1 MSATAAVV
9 ENKLE
14 PINKAPETRQLIVTG
29 QGLYNMFMVP
39 DAQTQTRMAWIREVL
54 VPNADALQVKGA
66 CDELVKLAAK
76 ADEANGVPE
85 KERGPKRNTAMNV
98 RTFVQQIYG
107 ALKFAAPEMQAM
119 GFTDQTGWLE
129 ARNMAKPALERAGKI
144 WTGHD
149 IPSDAQK
156 AQKARL
162 RETKAET
169 QAFLDATKETPRAVN
184 ESFVSWQ
191 ARIAEVAQKQV
202 IKAREDQ
209 MLEQAEKEI
218 ERLSKKYDRE
228 VLALIMSGLQGV
240 LKADNAGQSEVSDA
254 EAEALLRAGA
264 ESGALEVEHVE
275 EEEVTEE

>member
-39 DAQTQTRMAWIREVL
+39 DAQTQTRMTWIREVL
-54 VPNADALQVKGA
+54 VPNADPIQVKGA
-66 CDELVKLAAK
+66 CDELVKLAGK
-76 ADEANGVPE
+76 QDEANGVPE

-98 RTFVQQIYG
+98 RTFIQQIYG
-107 ALKFAAPEMQAM
+107 ALKFAPAELTAM

-156 AQKARL
+156 EQKTLARKN
-162 RETKAET
+162 KAET
-169 QAFLDATKETPRAVN
+169 QAFLEATKETPRALN
-184 ESFVSWQ
+184 EAFDTWQ
-191 ARIAEVAQKQV
+191 ARIAAVAQNRV
-202 IKAREDQ
+202 AKAREDA
-209 MLEQAEKEI
+209 MLEQAEKEL
-218 ERLSKKYDRE
+218 ERLTKKYDRE
-228 VLALIMSGLQGV
+228 VLALIMSGLQSV
-240 LKADNAGQSEVSDA
+240 LKEENAGKSELS
-254 EAEALLRAGA
+254 EEETNALLAQAA
-264 ESGALEVEHVE
+264 EEGKVEIHE
-275 EEEVTEE
+275 EEEVAEE